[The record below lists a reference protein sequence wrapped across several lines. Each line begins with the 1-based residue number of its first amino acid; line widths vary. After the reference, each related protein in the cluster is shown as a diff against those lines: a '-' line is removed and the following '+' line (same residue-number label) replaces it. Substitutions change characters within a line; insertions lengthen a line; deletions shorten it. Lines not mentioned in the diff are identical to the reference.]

1 LTLVGVF
8 TAARYYGMT
17 HPTSSLNSTPC
28 TIRSVDFLL
37 PFAPCDRCGADAQR
51 VDVATRIAIDID
63 LDQPAVLAVH
73 TSIHFCAPC
82 HHYFRAQ
89 PPFLRRDAVY
99 TRRVMHKALASV
111 IEDGM
116 AFRTVSQ
123 RLARD
128 FWVRPS
134 EAIIRRWHRTY
145 AAGIVL
151 DEAYHA
157 WIVAT
162 FSGILCV
169 DEVYQHDVALLLAV
183 DPAAPEGDRLIGYS
197 LAREGIDAATVTAFL
212 SRLAAAGIQPDEVI
226 TDGSTLYPRVLAE
239 IWPQAAHQLCLF
251 HETRR
256 ITTAAQEVIRQVRR
270 TLPTPPHRRAG
281 GKGGPLQAY
290 PPSDNPHD
298 PAVQRWHTRQETRHT
313 AIGQV
318 QALARQGWSERAITR
333 QLGLNRRTVHAWL
346 QHAPVTEGSL
356 HLVAAPSAPPPPAR
370 LRRTPALV
378 AHLQHLAA
386 DGLSY
391 VAIAQQTGLHR
402 VTVSAWLRTAALTP
416 PPVDAPESGTAA
428 EAPVA
433 SVLPPMHDR
442 HIPLPPLAPPAP
454 WETWDEVRQVR
465 EALREH
471 RGVLLRRPTHL
482 NATQQAQVEALLASP
497 IGPTLAVVRA
507 FVTDWYTLCR
517 HEDGRRRSREDAQ
530 ARYEAWRQDARYA
543 ALTPL
548 RRVLAVMTP
557 ERFCHVS
564 QFLRTPLWEATNN
577 GAERGGRAFRHGQ
590 GPHFTLRSMASL
602 DDALKV
608 RAYRQKEGSEVATR
622 PVPASSR
629 RGRRMHG
636 HGDVHDIS
644 ASTAA

>member
-1 LTLVGVF
+1 
-8 TAARYYGMT
+8 MT
-17 HPTSSLNSTPC
+17 NSASSLNYTAC
-28 TIRSVDFLL
+28 DIRRVDFLL
-37 PFAPCDRCGADAQR
+37 PSIPCDRCSAAAPR
-51 VDVATRIAIDID
+51 VDVATRTAIDID
-63 LDQPAVLAVH
+63 LEHPVVLALCVSVH
-73 TSIHFCAPC
+73 YCSAC

-89 PPFLRRDAVY
+89 PPFLRRDAID
-99 TRRVMHKALASV
+99 TRRVVHKALASV

-116 AFRTVSQ
+116 AFRTASQ

-128 FWVRPS
+128 VWVRPS
-134 EAIIRRWHRTY
+134 EAIIRRWHRAY

-151 DEAYHA
+151 DDAYHA

-197 LAREGIDAATVTAFL
+197 LAREGIDASTVTAFL

-226 TDGSTLYPRVLAE
+226 TDGSTLYPSVLAE

-256 ITTAAQEVIRQVRR
+256 ITTAAHEVIRQVRR
-270 TLPTPPHRRAG
+270 ALPTPPHRRAG
-281 GKGGPLQAY
+281 GKGGPVRPY
-290 PPSDNPHD
+290 PPGDNPHD
-298 PAVQRWHTRQETRHT
+298 PAVQRWHTRQQTRHA
-313 AIGQV
+313 AIAQV
-318 QALARQGWSERAITR
+318 QDLARQGWSERSITR

-346 QHAPVTEGSL
+346 QDAPVPEGNL
-356 HLVAAPSAPPPPAR
+356 HLVAAPSVPPPPAR

-391 VAIAQQTGLHR
+391 VAIARQTGLHR
-402 VTVSAWLRTAALTP
+402 VTVSAWLRAVALA
-416 PPVDAPESGTAA
+416 PPVDAAEDGTAA
-428 EAPVA
+428 QTAGP
-433 SVLPPMHDR
+433 SVLPPVHSR
-442 HIPLPPLAPPAP
+442 HTPLAPPAP
-454 WETWDEVRQVR
+454 WATWDEVRQVR

-482 NATQQAQVEALLASP
+482 NAAQQSQVETLLASP
-497 IGPTLAVVRA
+497 IGPTLRVVRT
-507 FVTDWYTLCR
+507 FLTDWYTLLR
-517 HEDGRRRSREDAQ
+517 DEDGRRRSREDAQ
-530 ARYEAWRQDARYA
+530 ARYDVWRGDLRDE

-557 ERFCHVS
+557 QRFSHVS
-564 QFLRTPLWEATNN
+564 QFLRTPAWEATNN

-590 GPHFTLRSMASL
+590 GPHFTLRSVASL

-608 RAYRQKEGSEVATR
+608 QAYRQKERVEATAR
-622 PVPASSR
+622 QAPASSR
-629 RGRRMHG
+629 RGRRVYG
-636 HGDVHDIS
+636 QTRTQPVT